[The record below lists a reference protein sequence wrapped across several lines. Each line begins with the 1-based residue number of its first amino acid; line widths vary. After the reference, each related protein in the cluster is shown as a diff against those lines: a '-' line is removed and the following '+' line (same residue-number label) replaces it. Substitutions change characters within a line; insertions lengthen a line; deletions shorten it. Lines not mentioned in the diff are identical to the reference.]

1 VEVKVVPKV
10 GEGRP
15 DVIDLLEQGK
25 ISLVVITQSSDEPA
39 LVAVSHGKEP
49 FRLEGRRTVGYM
61 IRTTALKRKIPY
73 LTTVESLRAA
83 VAAIR
88 KMKKGSIVKVRR
100 LTDTWKM

>member
-1 VEVKVVPKV
+1 
-10 GEGRP
+10 
-15 DVIDLLEQGK
+15 
-25 ISLVVITQSSDEPA
+25 
-39 LVAVSHGKEP
+39 
-49 FRLEGRRTVGYM
+49 M